1 MGLLDIDDQHIR
13 LTEKGTFVSNQ
24 AMMLFI

>member
-1 MGLLDIDDQHIR
+1 MGLLDVDAARVR

-24 AMMLFI
+24 AMMLFV